1 LPPASILDAA
11 LDDKETKVWDRS
23 KTWWTPWVSLN
34 PDLEQSARR
43 NALEDVRL
51 AAVQM
56 GILSNAQQNA
66 ETILRNFLQTIGFN
80 QVSFVIAP
88 VDRR

>member
-1 LPPASILDAA
+1 
-11 LDDKETKVWDRS
+11 
-23 KTWWTPWVSLN
+23 
-34 PDLEQSARR
+34 
-43 NALEDVRL
+43 L

-66 ETILRNFLQTIGFN
+66 ETIIRNFLQTSGFN